1 MYDRLKMTHLT
12 TFTEHVLYAKHFLEA
27 GVISELDEDACPHG
41 VNIPATGDRP

>member
-12 TFTEHVLYAKHFLEA
+12 TFTEHVLCAKHFLEA